1 MLVTTD
7 WLAKNLSDP
16 NLRIVDCRY
25 VLGKPGAG
33 SKAYAAGHIPGALHL
48 DVDRDLSRLGGVA
61 GGGPGRH
68 PLPRTTEFATTMS
81 RAGIDQQINV
91 VVYDDAGGAY
101 AARLWWL
108 LQYFGHE
115 KVLLLDG
122 GWTKWIAEKRPISKE
137 EPVIKARSFKAAPHR
152 DWVVDK
158 GYIAGKVAATF
169 LLLDARAPDRF
180 CGEVEPIDPKA
191 GHIPGAKNAPFAS
204 NLEGASK
211 EFKSPEKLREQ
222 FSKLG
227 AEFSRGSR
235 QEIICYC
242 GSGVTACH
250 NIFALKLA
258 GWEAKLY
265 EGSWSDWSSDP
276 NLPIAK

>member
-16 NLRIVDCRY
+16 NLRLVDCRY

-33 SKAYAAGHIPGALHL
+33 FESYAAGHIPGAVHL
-48 DVDRDLSRLGGVA
+48 DVDRDLSGR
-61 GGGPGRH
+61 GGPGRH
-68 PLPRTTEFATTMS
+68 PLPRTAEFATTMS
-81 RAGIDQQINV
+81 RAGIDQHVNV
-91 VVYDDAGGAY
+91 VAYDDVGGAF

-108 LQYFGHE
+108 LRYFGHE

-122 GWTKWIAEKRPISKE
+122 GWTKWMAEKRPTSNE
-137 EPVIKARSFKAAPHR
+137 AVTVKARSFKAAPHR

-158 GYIAGKVAATF
+158 EYVSGKVAATF
-169 LLLDARAPDRF
+169 LLLDARAPERF
-180 CGEVEPIDPKA
+180 HGETEPIDPKA

-204 NLEGASK
+204 NLQVPNK
-211 EFKSPEKLREQ
+211 EFQSPSKLREQ
-222 FSKLG
+222 FSNLG
-227 AEFSRGSR
+227 ADKT

-258 GWEAKLY
+258 GLEAKLY
-265 EGSWSDWSSDP
+265 EGSWSDWSGDP
-276 NLPIAK
+276 KLPIEKKC